1 MRNLLRHPLSLIG
14 AGLVVLSGISI
25 LFLFLIEAITGR
37 SNPYLGIFTYM
48 IYPALLMAGLALV
61 PAGIFLERRRRVRVG
76 DLPHYAV
83 IDLNNGKTR
92 GIFLFVVVSSIF
104 IIALVSTVSY
114 Q

>member
-14 AGLVVLSGISI
+14 AGVVILSGVSI

-48 IYPALLMAGLALV
+48 IYPALLLVGLILV

-76 DLPHYAV
+76 DLPRYAV
-83 IDLNNGKTR
+83 IDLNDGKTR

-104 IIALVSTVSY
+104 LKIGRASCRE
-114 Q
+114 